1 MIEFSVVV
9 DKDNNS
15 FVYKGNVNTIKAI
28 SILFEALSQDS
39 PEKLERVAKV
49 IKKSNWEQLSCLL
62 WVLGTLEEEE
72 DEVNTTH

>member
-15 FVYKGNVNTIKAI
+15 FVYKGNVNTIKAM
-28 SILFEALSQDS
+28 SILFEALAQDS
-39 PEKLERVAKV
+39 QEKLEKVSKV
-49 IKKSNWEQLSCLL
+49 IKKSDPQQLSCLL
-62 WVLGTLEEEE
+62 WVLGSLEEE